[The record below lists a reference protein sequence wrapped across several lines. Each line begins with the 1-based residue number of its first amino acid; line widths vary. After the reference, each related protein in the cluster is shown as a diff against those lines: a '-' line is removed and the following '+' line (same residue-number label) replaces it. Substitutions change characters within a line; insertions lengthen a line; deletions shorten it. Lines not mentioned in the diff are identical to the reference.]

1 VTNLANLAWGAG
13 TGWPPEAPRLR
24 AIMPRLS
31 LEWPPVVSNLAAGV
45 APRESCPSP
54 PAQLTKEVI
63 TMPTAPPNP
72 PLDVAASLRD
82 SVPPPG
88 TFPAT
93 VHYSPAQADT
103 RAELR
108 FDVEWHG
115 GRYTF
120 TKKLNQRRPARWLA
134 HLRSAAGLT
143 PGGASEALEA
153 KRVGVEGEP
162 RLSSGK
168 LIWWAKRYL
177 KMPDPEPPRP
187 AGAAA
192 PPDTQSLPTT
202 IPVQPNNHDAL
213 ADLMLRKLESKGA
226 TFFHDGENVFIAWPN
241 KAPIP
246 IVPGSN
252 DYAALQIACTNLGT
266 VEYQGR
272 ILTQRVA
279 IRAMQRAAHWRRLRF
294 SFADADQV
302 LVPVAGG
309 KLLRIAADG
318 FSLADNGTG
327 GIWLEHPKQKPVEW
341 DAKADPREG
350 LEWFDKLLVRSLAVP
365 SEPLRSLLAVTFGM
379 LPFLRQR
386 VNARP
391 ILELTGQT
399 GMGKSTGAER
409 FLRFYAVGPVQG
421 DYSLAQAKRD
431 GDVGMI
437 VRDNVET
444 ENLTRSVEDY
454 FLFAAT
460 GGEWARVGAG
470 RAEERPIVA
479 VTSLEGIGGRRPE
492 INRRLIC
499 FEFQHEPGRWL
510 EESILADI
518 DAHRTVMFRGI
529 AEILRSVLRAESP
542 APMPATI
549 PMPDFTD
556 YCALICRLLC
566 AWQDVAGKCA
576 EFADEVF
583 RAWDAQQH
591 ADELED
597 SAGVY
602 PRLLDAML
610 AQYKGGG
617 AMIPPLSEIEPMD
630 GYRMGEWT
638 GRLYKAT
645 PNTWLTALK
654 AVASREREV
663 RLPSAANGLGRRL
676 KELKPRH
683 GYLLV
688 TEKDDKETLARHG
701 RRRLWGI
708 LEIGDDSRGAGDD

>member
-1 VTNLANLAWGAG
+1 
-13 TGWPPEAPRLR
+13 
-24 AIMPRLS
+24 
-31 LEWPPVVSNLAAGV
+31 
-45 APRESCPSP
+45 
-54 PAQLTKEVI
+54 
-63 TMPTAPPNP
+63 MPTAAPAPAQPPA
-72 PLDVAASLRD
+72 VA
-82 SVPPPG
+82 PPPRDLLPPRG

-115 GRYTF
+115 GLYTF
-120 TKKLNQRRPARWLA
+120 TKKLNPRRPTRWLA

-143 PGGASEALEA
+143 PGEANEALEA

-162 RLSSGK
+162 RLLSGK

-192 PPDTQSLPTT
+192 PPDTQSLPIT

-252 DYAALQIACTNLGT
+252 DYAALQIACTDLGT

-350 LEWFDKLLVRSLAVP
+350 LEWFDKLLVRTLAIP

-391 ILELTGQT
+391 ILEFTGQT

-479 VTSLEGIGGRRPE
+479 VTTLEGIGRRPE
-492 INRRLIC
+492 LNRRLIC
-499 FEFQHEPGRWL
+499 FEFQHEPEQWP
-510 EESILADI
+510 EEKIKADI
-518 DAHRTVMFRGI
+518 DLHRGVMFRGI
-529 AEILRSVLRAESP
+529 AEVLRRMMAESP
-542 APMPATI
+542 APTPPFI

-556 YCALICRLLC
+556 YSVLVYRLLR
-566 AWQDVAGKCA
+566 AWQDVAGKGA
-576 EFADEVF
+576 GFTDAVF
-583 RAWDAQQH
+583 KAWGAQQNT
-591 ADELED
+591 DELED

-602 PRLLDAML
+602 PRLLDL
-610 AQYKGGG
+610 VIAQCFNFNGAIDSIKDYKW
-617 AMIPPLSEIEPMD
+617 
-630 GYRMGEWT
+630 REWT
-638 GRLYKAT
+638 GELYTAK
-645 PNTWLTALK
+645 PNTWLTALRE
-654 AVASREREV
+654 VASKERDI
-663 RLPSAANGLGRRL
+663 RLPPTSQGLRRRL
-676 KELKPRH
+676 KEMKPRH
-683 GYLLV
+683 GYLLI
-688 TEKDDKETLARHG
+688 TDKDDKETLARHG